1 MLQCICNAIL
11 YFKGGVPMGKSYL
24 PSNIRN
30 VVLLGHQG
38 VGKTSLIESLLFIT
52 NKITKKGHITEGTTV
67 SDYTKEEKKA
77 HISIY
82 TSVVP
87 VEYQDYKINVLDT
100 PGFFDYIGEVQSA
113 LKVASCALILVDATK
128 GVEVG
133 TKKAWKEIKKRN
145 LPAMILVNKCEK
157 ENANFDKVMGQ
168 LKELMG
174 AKVAPV
180 ILPQG
185 MAASFNGV
193 VNVLDDSTNDSYAQI
208 VEQVSN
214 YDDALM
220 EKFLMEEEITPD
232 EIKKGLKV
240 AIAGANMIPVAACS
254 IRQDIGITNI
264 LDFICQYLP
273 SAETKVENN
282 IKVDVNAPFSA
293 QVFKTIVDPFVGK
306 ISYVLVHSGVLK
318 RDQVI
323 FNSSKQVKD
332 KLGLIYTP
340 FGKDQIE
347 TSELVAGDIGI
358 VTKVSSLETNDS
370 FCDMNSE
377 IVFDPIAFP
386 QPIVFYGIA
395 VNNKNDDAKVGEG
408 LKKAAAEDLS
418 ISVERNAETK
428 QLVVG
433 CQGQLHIDT
442 IIDKIK
448 STYNVTC
455 FTEDAKVP
463 YKETIK
469 GFADVE
475 GRHKKQ
481 SGGAG
486 QFGVVRIKF
495 EPTDKDF
502 EFVNDVFGGAVP
514 TNFIPA
520 VEKGLIEACKTGVL
534 TGNPVVGLKAT
545 LYDGSYHPV
554 DSNELSFKIAANLAF
569 KEGCKKAKPVLLEP
583 ILSVTITVPSDY
595 VGDVMSSI
603 SKFRG
608 TVGEMESVDD
618 EQIIS
623 AFIPQIE
630 FSKCVIDL
638 KTLTQAQAS
647 FTSSFARYAEVP
659 LATAEKVIA
668 AYKANQSE

>member
-1 MLQCICNAIL
+1 
-11 YFKGGVPMGKSYL
+11 MGKSYT
-24 PSNIRN
+24 PSTIKNM
-30 VVLLGHQG
+30 VLLGHQG
-38 VGKTSLIESLLFIT
+38 VGKTSLIESLLFAT
-52 NKITKKGHITEGTTV
+52 KKIAKKGHITEGSTV

-77 HISIY
+77 AISIY
-82 TSVVP
+82 SAVVP
-87 VEYQDYKINVLDT
+87 VEYQDYKVNVLDT
-100 PGFFDYIGEVQSA
+100 PGFFDYVGEVKAA
-113 LKVASCALILVDATK
+113 LHVANCALLLVDATK
-128 GVEVG
+128 GLEVG
-133 TKKAWKEIKKRN
+133 TKKAWKEIKKLN
-145 LPAMILVNKCEK
+145 LPTMILVNKCEK
-157 ENANFDKVMGQ
+157 ENANFDRVVEQ
-168 LKELMG
+168 LNELMG
-174 AKVAPV
+174 AKVVPV
-180 ILPQG
+180 VYPDGI
-185 MAASFNGV
+185 ASSFKGV
-193 VNVLDDSTNDSYAQI
+193 VDVLNNSADSRYASVLDKISTY
-208 VEQVSN
+208 SN
-214 YDDALM
+214 DDALV
-220 EKFLMEEEITPD
+220 EKILMEEEVTPE
-232 EIKKGLKV
+232 EIRNGLKKGV
-240 AIAGANMIPVAACS
+240 SEANIIPVLACS
-254 IRQDIGITNI
+254 VRQDLGIDVL
-264 LDFICQYLP
+264 LDYIVNYLP
-273 SAETKVENN
+273 SADSKVEKDV
-282 IKVDVNAPFSA
+282 KVDVNAPFSA

-306 ISYVLVHSGVLK
+306 ISYVLVHSGTLK
-318 RDQVI
+318 RDLPI
-323 FNSSKQVKD
+323 FNSTKQLKD
-332 KLGLIYTP
+332 KLGLVYTP

-347 TSELVAGDIGI
+347 ATEIVAGDIGI
-358 VTKVSSLETNDS
+358 VTKVNSLDTCDT
-370 FCDMNSE
+370 FCDMAKE
-377 IVFDPIAFP
+377 VCFDPIAFP
-386 QPIVFYGIA
+386 QPIVFYGVA

-418 ISVERNAETK
+418 ISVERNPETK

-433 CQGQLHIDT
+433 CQGQMHMDT
-442 IIDKIK
+442 IMDKIK
-448 STYNVTC
+448 TTYNVSC

-463 YKETIK
+463 YRETIK

-495 EPTDKDF
+495 EPSEQDF

-583 ILSVTITVPSDY
+583 ILNVTITVPSDY

-608 TVGEMESVDD
+608 AVGEMQSVDD
-618 EQIIS
+618 EQIIN
-623 AFIPQIE
+623 ATIPQIE
-630 FSKCVIDL
+630 FSKCVIEL

-659 LATAEKVIA
+659 LMTAEKIIA
-668 AYKANQSE
+668 AYKASQGE